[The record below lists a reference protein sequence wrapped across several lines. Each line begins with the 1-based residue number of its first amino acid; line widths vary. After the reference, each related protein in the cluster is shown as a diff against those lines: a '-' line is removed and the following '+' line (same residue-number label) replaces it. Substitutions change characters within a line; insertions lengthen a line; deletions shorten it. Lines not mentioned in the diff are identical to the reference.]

1 MHAPK
6 WIEFRNAVF
15 YFSSIAINLFFFMLA
30 ITYIVQTISINS
42 GRISD
47 LALIDSNLKAS
58 AVELTQNRTADD
70 VAAIREAIKDNTNRR
85 AKQKKDMDYGDE
97 RHHHLGLDDC
107 FLGRDPRCFHRNS
120 SWSNTAQLGLAAGVL
135 GACLSFFVLLRN
147 DAVSEQPKM
156 WTLST
161 LISLVCTLP
170 IGGAIGLLVLFLLL
184 GSTGTVLTQVSGVV
198 QVESPFGV
206 AFACTLAALF
216 SDRLVQTLSRL
227 LDNIKI
233 TASSTKAEV

>member
-1 MHAPK
+1 MEAPK
-6 WIEFRNAVF
+6 WIELRNAVF

-30 ITYIVQTISINS
+30 IAYIVQTISINS

-58 AVELTQNRTADD
+58 AVELTQNRTAED
-70 VAAIREAIKDNTNRR
+70 VSAIREAIKDNSNRR

-97 RHHHLGLDDC
+97 RFRNLGLKDC
-107 FLGRDPRCFHRNS
+107 FLGRNPQCFHRNS
-120 SWSNTAQLGLAAGVL
+120 SWSNTAQLGFAAGIL

-156 WTLST
+156 WALST

-184 GSTGTVLTQVSGVV
+184 GSTGTVLTQVSGMV

-227 LDNIKI
+227 LDSMKI
-233 TASSTKAEV
+233 TATSTRAGD